1 MQLQKKKKKKRKE
14 MTHPISY
21 IHLVVEH
28 RQRLKLVL
36 GEMC

>member
-1 MQLQKKKKKKRKE
+1 MQLQKEEEKRKE

-28 RQRLKLVL
+28 RERLSWF
-36 GEMC
+36 